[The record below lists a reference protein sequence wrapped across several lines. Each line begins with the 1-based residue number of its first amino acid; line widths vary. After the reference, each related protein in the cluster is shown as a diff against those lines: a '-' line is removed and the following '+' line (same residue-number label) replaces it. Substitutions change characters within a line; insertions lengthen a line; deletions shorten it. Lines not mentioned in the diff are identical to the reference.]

1 VRIAICCVPTRAAFL
16 VLLLTASVFAPIRS
30 QPQVPVAAKPWRIRA
45 VIIATFPSEFNRWAE
60 RDHLT
65 ESINL
70 PGVTLPLHANAEHT
84 VLGMVSGTSLLN
96 SSASTMALG
105 LDQRFDLTHAYFI
118 INGIAGVDP
127 LQASIGSAAWADF
140 VVGDVLKEIDI
151 REAPADWPYGLF
163 PNGATAPNPTTVRPG
178 NNVFAVN
185 PKLTAWAFEQT
196 HELKLPDDPAVAA
209 LRSAYTGYPKAMM
222 PPFVLIGDDY
232 ASDHYW
238 HGKILTR
245 FARDF
250 VHVYTGGKGT
260 FAMTEMEDSGFMN
273 SLERLDRIHRVDINR
288 VMVLRTASNFSMQ
301 SPSGTAVESLNG
313 HYVGGGTLAL
323 ESAWLCGSVVLH
335 NILEHWD
342 RMYDHIPG
350 E

>member
-1 VRIAICCVPTRAAFL
+1 
-16 VLLLTASVFAPIRS
+16 
-30 QPQVPVAAKPWRIRA
+30 
-45 VIIATFPSEFNRWAE
+45 
-60 RDHLT
+60 
-65 ESINL
+65 
-70 PGVTLPLHANAEHT
+70 
-84 VLGMVSGTSLLN
+84 
-96 SSASTMALG
+96 
-105 LDQRFDLTHAYFI
+105 
-118 INGIAGVDP
+118 
-127 LQASIGSAAWADF
+127 
-140 VVGDVLKEIDI
+140 
-151 REAPADWPYGLF
+151 
-163 PNGATAPNPTTVRPG
+163 
-178 NNVFAVN
+178 
-185 PKLTAWAFEQT
+185 
-196 HELKLPDDPAVAA
+196 LKLLDDPDVAA
-209 LRSAYTGYPKAMM
+209 LRRAYTGYPKAMM

-238 HGKILTR
+238 HGKILTQ

-301 SPSGTAVESLNG
+301 SPGGTAVESLNG
-313 HYVGGGTLAL
+313 HYVGGGRLAL